1 MINFPLLFC
10 FSLVV
15 GVLTYFFP
23 NFPAQRWGLT
33 TLLFSL
39 SDIFFSF
46 FLFFCYFPSLLI
58 FFSDISFSLL
68 FSFLFIFLLLF
79 SYFLLF
85 SLCYFP
91 SFWYFSSPS
100 SLLLFFSYF
109 PSYSSSLLFS
119 FPFFTVIFPA
129 VVWGLATLSAVL
141 PRLQGQNVERD
152 FLIFFSLS
160 VSHPLTQMFFF
171 SLINCSVLF
180 PLAFTFL
187 TVNNRL
193 GGSSVY
199 LFQFLSVFRQ
209 LPRF

>member
-1 MINFPLLFC
+1 M
-10 FSLVV
+10 
-15 GVLTYFFP
+15 
-23 NFPAQRWGLT
+23 T

-46 FLFFCYFPSLLI
+46 FLFFFCYFPSLLI

-68 FSFLFIFLLLF
+68 FSFLFIFLL
-79 SYFLLF
+79 
-85 SLCYFP
+85 CYFP
-91 SFWYFSSPS
+91 SFFYFPSVIFLLSDIFLPLLLFCFSSLIFLLILLLYYFPFPS
-100 SLLLFFSYF
+100 SLLFF
-109 PSYSSSLLFS
+109 LLWCE
-119 FPFFTVIFPA
+119 
-129 VVWGLATLSAVL
+129 VWQHCLLCCQGCKDRMWSVTFLS
-141 PRLQGQNVERD
+141 
-152 FLIFFSLS
+152 FSLS
-160 VSHPLTQMFFF
+160 RFHILLLKCFFF